1 MKSILVT
8 IAKTAV
14 TALLL
19 YFLFRRVDFEQF
31 WRTLRGARFALL
43 ALGFALLW
51 VGHYLCV
58 VRWRMLMRPLM
69 PVLSFGQALSVYC
82 IGLFFNLAFPTVI
95 GGDVVKMYYAG
106 RPSKLYAESFASTF
120 LDRDAGMLG
129 MMIIACVV
137 TLLHP
142 VTIPRIPIALII
154 WGTSALFVLAN
165 LAIFTPAVHDVTTGA
180 LRQLGLTRM
189 ASKIDALSRA
199 FQTMR
204 REGALLAGSLVISVV
219 NQVLVIALTWV
230 MAEGLRLDVGIV
242 YFLIFIPVI
251 TLVSMIPVSLNGM
264 GLREYAYVSL
274 FTAVGLS
281 TESAIALGLL
291 ASAVVILSAVP
302 GGILYVFFKH
312 HHGDVREMA
321 ALEANVS

>member
-1 MKSILVT
+1 MKSFLVT

-19 YFLFRRVDFEQF
+19 YFLFRKVDFEQF
-31 WRTLRGARFALL
+31 WRTLRSARFSLL

-129 MMIIACVV
+129 MMIIACAVA
-137 TLLHP
+137 LLHP

-165 LAIFTPAVHDVTTGA
+165 LAIFTPAVHDVTTAA
-180 LRQLGLTRM
+180 LRRLGFARL
-189 ASKIDALSRA
+189 AAKIDALSRA

-204 REGALLAGSLVISVV
+204 
-219 NQVLVIALTWV
+219 
-230 MAEGLRLDVGIV
+230 
-242 YFLIFIPVI
+242 
-251 TLVSMIPVSLNGM
+251 
-264 GLREYAYVSL
+264 
-274 FTAVGLS
+274 
-281 TESAIALGLL
+281 
-291 ASAVVILSAVP
+291 
-302 GGILYVFFKH
+302 
-312 HHGDVREMA
+312 
-321 ALEANVS
+321 